1 MASSYCLRWKIFKSL
16 FIAKQSNFRME
27 LSNGSYA
34 LTHGSSFHSI
44 TISEVHSEN
53 AIRLR
58 FANAHGMLTVCSRYC
73 SRYAIALLL
82 LPVLLVN
89 GGHWFTNK

>member
-1 MASSYCLRWKIFKSL
+1 MASQMASSYCLRWKIFKSL

-58 FANAHGMLTVCSRYC
+58 FANAHGMLTVLLSLCKCS
-73 SRYAIALLL
+73 IALASAHGKWRT
-82 LPVLLVN
+82 PV
-89 GGHWFTNK
+89 H